1 MPENGVTAPT
11 KDMQGIEVYIKGSI
25 PLDLGDKALA
35 EIQRIND
42 SALLID
48 SELSGALFGI
58 GDKGKSPSVTGSIED
73 LKKGGL
79 VSAVPNGFLLLHND
93 LLDLILAKDEAATS
107 AKGAQGAEI
116 SVKGAQGAE
125 ASIKESAP
133 LGLDEETLAYIQ
145 SIGDTTRLVDS
156 ELSGALFGEGEKGK
170 APSITGNIDDV
181 KKGGLV
187 SVIPNGFLL
196 LHNDLA
202 AFGSSGAEK
211 DKNEGSGSK
220 LSFLSDFVKGFAGA
234 AGVAAGAA
242 AALALFNG
250 GESTSESLSGV
261 IKDLDADISAD
272 DYKDDP
278 EVAAIKREAVLG
290 YLRMYYTSQTASLA
304 GDTVGNALSSAV
316 TSFVT
321 GVAGDLFDA
330 LLGREDDPAATSLEA
345 IATTLDSSISM
356 DELGLSEGGEY
367 RELVVAEKRKA
378 TASYLA
384 AYYIGQIANLAATD
398 AASTF
403 SDVAGELV
411 GGTLRKIYE
420 KLKGKEEDATS
431 LESFVSVLDSS
442 MTMEELGIAEGGE
455 HREIVLAE
463 KRVATAAYLAAYY
476 AGQIGN
482 LAATDAASTFSD
494 VAGEL
499 VGGTLRKIY
508 EKLKGKEEDA
518 TSLGSFVSALDAS
531 MSMDELGIAE
541 GGDHRETV
549 LKEKRLATI
558 AYLAAYYAGQIGN
571 LAAMDTTNT
580 FSDVASELV
589 TGTIS
594 KIYDKLKGKEE
605 EATSLGSFVS
615 TLDSSMGMDELGLD
629 EGGAY
634 REVVVAKKREATA
647 AYLSEF
653 YNGQIRGLASSSL
666 ASTIGDFAID
676 LVTSTIS
683 KIFGKRKSKE
693 EDATSLEAFATSLD
707 TSMTMEDLGLAP
719 GGAYREEV
727 AEEKRKATK
736 AYLTAFYSGQTPTSD
751 MIASDDQVSTFAKNN
766 LIRLFSMDTTEG
778 SDSLK
783 SFVVELDKSLTM
795 EDLGLASGGAYREEV
810 VEEKRKT
817 VAAYIDSYY
826 ASQLDAVTQ
835 DKSNSIT
842 DAADTVRSTLQGIF
856 KGSTEASGLTSLV
869 AQLDGDISLDEL
881 GFNKG
886 GANRSRVLGVQSDA
900 VAEYLKAYYSSQV
913 NSLTKDLASNAAGS
927 SVTSTVKSFFSGL
940 FDKKSGSTDPF
951 LESLK
956 TITQNLGTEMDVSK
970 FSYNNNAAVRDA
982 MDSSVGEYLTELLSK
997 EKDAL
1002 IDSIDDKAL
1011 RASAREALAKVSL
1024 DLSPLASLS
1033 LPKYKI
1039 ATEETAEGET
1049 ASAATTYDD
1058 RNVLRKLD
1066 DIVANLEALLGAF
1079 KKNTGNTTVIN
1090 TGGGGTYSI
1099 DEEFRIQ

>member
-58 GDKGKSPSVTGSIED
+58 GDKGKSPSVTGSIDD

-93 LLDLILAKDEAATS
+93 LLDLILAKDEAATPS
-107 AKGAQGAEI
+107 KGAQGTET
-116 SVKGAQGAE
+116 
-125 ASIKESAP
+125 SIKGSAP
-133 LGLDEETLAYIQ
+133 LDLGEKTLADIQ
-145 SIGDTTRLVDS
+145 SIGDAALLIDS
-156 ELSGALFGEGEKGK
+156 ELSGALFGEGDKGK
-170 APSITGNIDDV
+170 APSVTGNVDDV

-211 DKNEGSGSK
+211 DENEGSGGK

-250 GESTSESLSGV
+250 GKSTSESLSGV
-261 IKDLDADISAD
+261 IEDLDADISAD

-290 YLRMYYTSQTASLA
+290 YLRMYYTSQTASLV

-442 MTMEELGIAEGGE
+442 MTMDELGIAEGGE
-455 HREIVLAE
+455 HREVVLAE
-463 KRVATAAYLAAYY
+463 KRVAAVAYLAAYY

-482 LAATDAASTFSD
+482 LATTDAASTFSD

-508 EKLKGKEEDA
+508 EKLKGKEE
-518 TSLGSFVSALDAS
+518 
-531 MSMDELGIAE
+531 
-541 GGDHRETV
+541 
-549 LKEKRLATI
+549 
-558 AYLAAYYAGQIGN
+558 
-571 LAAMDTTNT
+571 
-580 FSDVASELV
+580 
-589 TGTIS
+589 
-594 KIYDKLKGKEE
+594 

-615 TLDSSMGMDELGLD
+615 TLDSSMGMDELGIG

-634 REVVVAKKREATA
+634 RETVVAKKRKATA
-647 AYLSEF
+647 AYLSAY
-653 YNGQIRGLASSSL
+653 YNGQILGLAGKDVADTISS
-666 ASTIGDFAID
+666 FAVD
-676 LVTSTIS
+676 LVKGTIS

-736 AYLTAFYSGQTPTSD
+736 AYLTAFYSGQTPTSA
-751 MIASDDQVSTFAKNN
+751 MISSDEQVSAFAKNN
-766 LIRLFSMDTTEG
+766 LIRLFSTDTTES

-783 SFVVELDKSLTM
+783 SFVVELDKSLTI

-817 VAAYIDSYY
+817 VAAYIGTYY
-826 ASQLDAVTQ
+826 ASQLDAVTE
-835 DKSNSIT
+835 DTSNSIT
-842 DAADTVRSTLQGIF
+842 DAINTVKSTLQGMF
-856 KGSTEASGLTSLV
+856 KESDETSGLKSLV

-886 GANRSRVLGVQSDA
+886 GANRDRILGVQADA
-900 VAEYLKAYYSSQV
+900 VTEYLKAYYSSQA
-913 NSLTKDLASNAAGS
+913 NSLMGDMTSSMAGS
-927 SVTSTVKSFFSGL
+927 SVKSAVTNFFNGL
-940 FDKKSGSTDPF
+940 FDKKSDSTDPF

-956 TITQNLGTEMDVSK
+956 TITQNLSTEMDVSK

-1079 KKNTGNTTVIN
+1079 KKNIGNTTVIN

>member
-58 GDKGKSPSVTGSIED
+58 GDKGKSPSVTGSIDD

-93 LLDLILAKDEAATS
+93 LLDLILAKDEAATPS
-107 AKGAQGAEI
+107 KGAQGTET
-116 SVKGAQGAE
+116 
-125 ASIKESAP
+125 SIRGSAP
-133 LGLDEETLAYIQ
+133 LDLGEKTLADIQ
-145 SIGDTTRLVDS
+145 AIGDAALLIDS
-156 ELSGALFGEGEKGK
+156 ELSGALFGEGDKGK
-170 APSITGNIDDV
+170 APSVTGNVDDV

-187 SVIPNGFLL
+187 SVIPNGFLM

-211 DKNEGSGSK
+211 DENEGSGGK

-250 GESTSESLSGV
+250 GKSTSESLSGV
-261 IKDLDADISAD
+261 IEDLDADISAD

-304 GDTVGNALSSAV
+304 GDAVGNALSSAV

-442 MTMEELGIAEGGE
+442 MTMDELGIAEGGE
-455 HREIVLAE
+455 HREVVLAE
-463 KRVATAAYLAAYY
+463 KRVAAVAYLAAYY

-482 LAATDAASTFSD
+482 LATTDAASTFSD

-518 TSLGSFVSALDAS
+518 TSLESFVSSLDSS
-531 MSMDELGIAE
+531 MTMDELGFSE
-541 GGDHRETV
+541 GGANRETV
-549 LKEKRLATI
+549 LKVKRQAT
-558 AYLAAYYAGQIGN
+558 
-571 LAAMDTTNT
+571 T
-580 FSDVASELV
+580 
-589 TGTIS
+589 
-594 KIYDKLKGKEE
+594 
-605 EATSLGSFVS
+605 
-615 TLDSSMGMDELGLD
+615 
-629 EGGAY
+629 
-634 REVVVAKKREATA
+634 
-647 AYLSEF
+647 AYLSAY
-653 YNGQIRGLASSSL
+653 YNGQILGLAGKDIADTTSS
-666 ASTIGDFAID
+666 FAVD
-676 LVTSTIS
+676 LVKGTIS
-683 KIFGKRKSKE
+683 KIFGKRKDKE
-693 EDATSLEAFATSLD
+693 EDAISLEALATSLD
-707 TSMTMEDLGLAP
+707 TSMTIEDLGLAP

-736 AYLTAFYSGQTPTSD
+736 AYLTAFYSGQTPTSA
-751 MIASDDQVSTFAKNN
+751 MISSDEQVSAFAKNN
-766 LIRLFSMDTTEG
+766 LIRLFSIDTTEG

-783 SFVVELDKSLTM
+783 SFIVELDKSLTI

-817 VAAYIDSYY
+817 VAAYIDTYY
-826 ASQLDAVTQ
+826 ASQLDAVTE
-835 DKSNSIT
+835 DTSNSIT
-842 DAADTVRSTLQGIF
+842 DAINTVKNTLQGIF
-856 KGSTEASGLTSLV
+856 KESDETSGLKSLV
-869 AQLDGDISLDEL
+869 AQLDSDISLDEL

-886 GANRSRVLGVQSDA
+886 GANRDRILGVQADA
-900 VAEYLKAYYSSQV
+900 VTEYLKAYYSSQA
-913 NSLTKDLASNAAGS
+913 NSLMGDMTSSMAGS
-927 SVTSTVKSFFSGL
+927 SVKSAVTNFFSSL
-940 FDKKSGSTDPF
+940 FDKKSDSTDPF
-951 LESLK
+951 LESLR
-956 TITQNLGTEMDVSK
+956 TITQNLSAEMDVSK
-970 FSYNNNAAVRDA
+970 FSYSNNAAVRDA

>member
-58 GDKGKSPSVTGSIED
+58 GDKGKSPSVTGSIDD

-107 AKGAQGAEI
+107 AKGAQGAET
-116 SVKGAQGAE
+116 STKG
-125 ASIKESAP
+125 SAP
-133 LGLDEETLAYIQ
+133 LDLGEKTLTDIQ
-145 SIGDTTRLVDS
+145 TIGDAALLIDS
-156 ELSGALFGEGEKGK
+156 ELSGALFGEGDKGK
-170 APSITGNIDDV
+170 APSVTGNVDDI

-187 SVIPNGFLL
+187 SVIPNGFLM
-196 LHNDLA
+196 LHNDLT
-202 AFGSSGAEK
+202 AFGSSETKK
-211 DKNEGSGSK
+211 DESEGSGGK

-242 AALALFNG
+242 AAMALFNG

-261 IKDLDADISAD
+261 IEDLDADISAD

-304 GDTVGNALSSAV
+304 GDAVGNALSSAV

-321 GVAGDLFDA
+321 GVAGDLFNA
-330 LLGREDDPAATSLEA
+330 LLGREDNPAATSLEA
-345 IATTLDSSISM
+345 IATTLDSSVSM

-378 TASYLA
+378 TASYLP

-420 KLKGKEEDATS
+420 KLKGKEESATS
-431 LESFVSVLDSS
+431 LESFVSTLDSS
-442 MTMEELGIAEGGE
+442 MGMEELGIAEGGE
-455 HREIVLAE
+455 HREIVL
-463 KRVATAAYLAAYY
+463 
-476 AGQIGN
+476 
-482 LAATDAASTFSD
+482 
-494 VAGEL
+494 
-499 VGGTLRKIY
+499 
-508 EKLKGKEEDA
+508 
-518 TSLGSFVSALDAS
+518 
-531 MSMDELGIAE
+531 
-541 GGDHRETV
+541 
-549 LKEKRLATI
+549 KEKRLATI
-558 AYLAAYYAGQIGN
+558 AYLAAYYTGQ
-571 LAAMDTTNT
+571 
-580 FSDVASELV
+580 VASLATDSVASTASSFAAELV
-589 TGTIS
+589 GGTLR
-594 KIYDKLKGKEE
+594 KVFDKLRGKEE

-615 TLDSSMGMDELGLD
+615 VLDSSMGMDELGLS
-629 EGGAY
+629 EGGDY
-634 REVVVAKKREATA
+634 RETVLTEKRKATA
-647 AYLSEF
+647 AYLSAY
-653 YNGQIRGLASSSL
+653 YNGQILGLAGKDVADTISSL
-666 ASTIGDFAID
+666 AID

-683 KIFGKRKSKE
+683 KIFGKRKGKE

-751 MIASDDQVSTFAKNN
+751 MIASDEQVSAFAKNN
-766 LIRLFSMDTTEG
+766 LIRLFSIDTTEG

-826 ASQLDAVTQ
+826 ASQLDVVTK
-835 DKSNSIT
+835 DRSNSIT
-842 DAADTVRSTLQGIF
+842 DAVDMVKNTLQGIF
-856 KGSTEASGLTSLV
+856 KGSTETSGLTSLV

-881 GFNKG
+881 GFNRG

-956 TITQNLGTEMDVSK
+956 TITQNLGAEMDVSK
-970 FSYNNNAAVRDA
+970 FSYNNNLAVRDA
-982 MDSSVGEYLTELLSK
+982 IDSSVSEYLTELLSK

-1002 IDSIDDKAL
+1002 IDSIDSNALKA
-1011 RASAREALAKVSL
+1011 AAREALAKVSL

-1039 ATEETAEGET
+1039 DTEETAEDET

-1079 KKNTGNTTVIN
+1079 KNNTGNTTVIN
-1090 TGGGGTYSI
+1090 AGGGGNYSI

>member
-58 GDKGKSPSVTGSIED
+58 GDKGKSPSVTGSIDD

-107 AKGAQGAEI
+107 SKGAQGTET
-116 SVKGAQGAE
+116 
-125 ASIKESAP
+125 SIKGSAP
-133 LGLDEETLAYIQ
+133 LDLGEKTLADIQ
-145 SIGDTTRLVDS
+145 SIGDAALLIDS
-156 ELSGALFGEGEKGK
+156 ELSGALFGEGDKGK
-170 APSITGNIDDV
+170 APSVTGNVDDV

-211 DKNEGSGSK
+211 DENEGSGGK

-250 GESTSESLSGV
+250 GKSTSESLSGV
-261 IKDLDADISAD
+261 IEDLDADISAD

-290 YLRMYYTSQTASLA
+290 YLRMYYTSQTASLV

-442 MTMEELGIAEGGE
+442 MTMDELGIAEGGE
-455 HREIVLAE
+455 HREVVLAE
-463 KRVATAAYLAAYY
+463 KRVAAVAYLAAYY

-518 TSLGSFVSALDAS
+518 TSLGSFVSSLDSS
-531 MSMDELGIAE
+531 MDMDELGFNE
-541 GGDHRETV
+541 GGANRETV
-549 LKEKRLATI
+549 LKVKRQAT
-558 AYLAAYYAGQIGN
+558 
-571 LAAMDTTNT
+571 T
-580 FSDVASELV
+580 
-589 TGTIS
+589 
-594 KIYDKLKGKEE
+594 
-605 EATSLGSFVS
+605 
-615 TLDSSMGMDELGLD
+615 
-629 EGGAY
+629 
-634 REVVVAKKREATA
+634 
-647 AYLSEF
+647 AYLSAY
-653 YNGQIRGLASSSL
+653 YNGQILGLAGKDIADTISS
-666 ASTIGDFAID
+666 FAVD
-676 LVTSTIS
+676 LVKGTIS
-683 KIFGKRKSKE
+683 KIFGKRKDKE
-693 EDATSLEAFATSLD
+693 EDATSLGYIATSLD
-707 TSMTMEDLGLAP
+707 TAMTMETLGLAP

-727 AEEKRKATK
+727 VEAKRKATK
-736 AYLTAFYSGQTPTSD
+736 SYLTAYYSGQTPTSS
-751 MIASDDQVSTFAKNN
+751 MIASDENVSAFAKNT
-766 LIRLFSMDTTEG
+766 LAKLFSTDTAEG

-783 SFVVELDKSLTM
+783 SFVAELDKSLTI

-817 VAAYIDSYY
+817 VAAYIGTYY
-826 ASQLDAVTQ
+826 ASQLDAVTE
-835 DKSNSIT
+835 DTSNSIT
-842 DAADTVRSTLQGIF
+842 DAINTVKNTLQGIF
-856 KGSTEASGLTSLV
+856 KESDETSGLKSLV

-886 GANRSRVLGVQSDA
+886 GANRDRILGVQADA
-900 VAEYLKAYYSSQV
+900 VTEYLKAYYSSQA
-913 NSLTKDLASNAAGS
+913 NSLMGDMTSSMAGS
-927 SVTSTVKSFFSGL
+927 SVKSAVTNFFSGL
-940 FDKKSGSTDPF
+940 FDKKSDSTDPF

-956 TITQNLGTEMDVSK
+956 TITQNLSTEMDVSK
-970 FSYNNNAAVRDA
+970 FSYNNNTAVRDA